1 MNNIQ
6 QFIERNKD
14 TYIRHALADKNL
26 IEKYRN
32 MYQGNS
38 YFPEELLW
46 IWENMGFGIYEN
58 GFLQIVNPDEYEFIF
73 EYVDKLLEPTIVWGI
88 TALGDLLVWEGNDNW
103 TVAPDEGSRCSIINV
118 RRCNDNVI
126 GDMEGTLNVFIADDG
141 DDFFLREKDMFD
153 AKIYLDNKDKLPKLN
168 YGECYGYVPA
178 LALGGSKSVKNLKVV
193 DAKAY
198 IHLISQA
205 VGKIIDYGE

>member
-1 MNNIQ
+1 MNPMNEFISRNI
-6 QFIERNKD
+6 N
-14 TYIRHALADKNL
+14 TYIKIADVPEN
-26 IEKYRN
+26 IINKYK
-32 MYQGNS
+32 GIL
-38 YFPEELLW
+38 PEELIY
-46 IWENMGFGIYEN
+46 IWGKMGFGIYEN
-58 GFLQIVNPDEYEFIF
+58 GFLQMVNPDEYEFIF

-88 TALGDLLVWEGNDNW
+88 TALGDLLVWEGNENW
-103 TVAPDEGSRCSIINV
+103 TIAPDEGDRCSIINV

-126 GDMEGTLNVFIADDG
+126 GDMEGTLNVFIADD

-178 LALGGSKSVKNLKVV
+178 LALGGSKSIKNLKVV

-198 IHLISQA
+198 IHLIGQA

>member
-1 MNNIQ
+1 MEIIQ
-6 QFIERNKD
+6 QFIDRNKD

-58 GFLQIVNPDEYEFIF
+58 GFLQIVNPDEYEFVF
-73 EYVDKLLEPTIVWGI
+73 EYIDKLLEPTVVWGI
-88 TALGDLLVWEGNDNW
+88 TALGDLLLWQGNDNW
-103 TVAPDEGSRCSIINV
+103 TIAPDEGNRTDLI
-118 RRCNDNVI
+118 
-126 GDMEGTLNVFIADDG
+126 DMS
-141 DDFFLREKDMFD
+141 K
-153 AKIYLDNKDKLPKLN
+153 LDNKVLGGMMNVDLNILLGDEEELIDFYNAKPYFQIKGKLPKLN

-198 IHLISQA
+198 IHLIGQA